1 MKVSTTAVRYLL
13 TAIAA
18 VVPSLVSAPGAAE
31 SGYQQAHVHG
41 VAELTLALE
50 GPDLELVLTSPAI
63 SVVGFEHRASS
74 PGQVEAVAEAKA
86 RLRDGTK
93 LFTFTGTECALEN
106 VEVDVS
112 AVLESDSE
120 ENAVHD
126 EHDKHEPE
134 KHHHEGNESH
144 SDFSAHYEYSCTD
157 TSDLEALLVGAGELP
172 FGLETINVMWVSDR
186 GQGATVLNADNRRI
200 EFN

>member
-1 MKVSTTAVRYLL
+1 
-13 TAIAA
+13 
-18 VVPSLVSAPGAAE
+18 
-31 SGYQQAHVHG
+31 VHG
-41 VAELTLALE
+41 VAELTLALQ

-86 RLRDGTK
+86 GLGDGTK

-112 AVLESDSE
+112 AVLESGSE

-126 EHDKHEPE
+126 DHDEHEAE
-134 KHHHEGNESH
+134 EHHHNGNESH
-144 SDFSAHYEYSCTD
+144 TDISARYEYSCAD
-157 TSDLEALLVGAGELP
+157 TSDLETLLVGAEGLP
-172 FGLETINVMWVSDR
+172 FGLETINIMWVSDR
-186 GQGATVLNADNRRI
+186 GQGATVLTADNRLI